1 MALLKPL
8 YMEAASGDPA
18 ISYSAALDRLGLLG
32 AMFSREGVLD
42 KDAGHLQVTQR
53 SAGANFSVDVAAGRC
68 SIFGDDVSDQ
78 GTYVCI
84 NTTPVNLAV
93 PAKPAS
99 GSRTH
104 RVVARVRDRNANG
117 TWSGYDWSI
126 EILADSGSGTPA
138 LPNTAI
144 TLALVTV
151 TSSTVSV
158 TGGNIADQRSRATVG
173 TAYQTGDMLASGIHS
188 AYGGRDLTRPLT
200 WARSPDGWVYL
211 AGWLRRSGG
220 STGILNGQI
229 YPFDGVSIND
239 RIPQNTARVLPAD
252 ACPTGIRDFTGITA
266 AGPVNFAV
274 YPSGG
279 ITFRFPYAFNMDN
292 NTWFSFDGCSFRASS
307 F

>member
-42 KDAGHLQVTQR
+42 KDAGHLRVTQR

-84 NTTPVNLAV
+84 NTTPVNLTV

-99 GSRTH
+99 GSRIH
-104 RVVARVRDRNANG
+104 RVVARVRDKNANG
-117 TWSGYDWSI
+117 VWSGYDWTI
-126 EILADSGSGTPA
+126 ELLADTGSGTPA

-158 TGGNIADQRSRATVG
+158 TSGNIADQRSRSTVG
-173 TAYQTGDMLASGIHS
+173 TAYQTGDMLSAGINS

-211 AGWLRRSGG
+211 AGFLRRSGG
-220 STGILNGQI
+220 TVGIVNGNI
-229 YPFDGVSIND
+229 YNFDGTASIGSG
-239 RIPQNTARVLPAD
+239 AAMLPAD
-252 ACPTGIRDFTGITA
+252 ARPTGIRDFVGMTDN
-266 AGPVNFAV
+266 GPVNYAV
-274 YPSGG
+274 YQNGSMS
-279 ITFRFPYAFNMDN
+279 FRFNFNSN
-292 NTWFSFDGCSFRASS
+292 LVQNQTWFSFDGCSFRASS